1 MAETSIRL
9 CCYIIRDDFGAI
21 VEQVAKVLLQKG
33 RLPLPLIA
41 RFAKYTLSKT
51 RESLFILIQ
60 HNIVYWTETREGSRI
75 GIYYS
80 IEKDEILT
88 RLNFGIYIKNANE
101 WIGCRGASEIIR
113 LMLLNGKTTFKKLV
127 EKDLKISKKTSSK
140 YRDVKEIFSKMIEKH
155 YITPFNFTDS
165 KSAQDKASEAEQRE
179 LAKVTNFIP
188 TKKQVAEVKAKL
200 AGDVD
205 VDEAATG
212 LKRKINAVT
221 FDRPAKQ
228 RKGEEIF
235 NEDQYFR
242 VNYGKFNVKMR
253 NTRFES
259 FVGTRINNS
268 AGLITKIILDI
279 SDDEKAEDT
288 ESRLISAQ
296 RIIKSIP

>member
-1 MAETSIRL
+1 
-9 CCYIIRDDFGAI
+9 
-21 VEQVAKVLLQKG
+21 
-33 RLPLPLIA
+33 
-41 RFAKYTLSKT
+41 
-51 RESLFILIQ
+51 
-60 HNIVYWTETREGSRI
+60 
-75 GIYYS
+75 
-80 IEKDEILT
+80 KDEILT

-101 WIGCRGASEIIR
+101 WIGCRGAGEIIR

-155 YITPFNFTDS
+155 YIAPFNFTDS

-221 FDRPAKQ
+221 FDRPAK
-228 RKGEEIF
+228 E
-235 NEDQYFR
+235 NQYFR

-253 NTRFES
+253 NKRFES
-259 FVGTRINNS
+259 FVGIRINNS

-279 SDDEKAEDT
+279 SDDEKAEDI